1 MCTSNQ
7 HILLRPFSEAP
18 KGGVVARGIH
28 RLIGR
33 LFSRKIF
40 SNSRAKGNVCFA
52 PGASCGHPGA
62 WCDCGIYVLRRWQ
75 ASPAV
80 SEGRS
85 PDPAL
90 DEREDRFKNLR
101 QASPRAAVRKLSIQI
116 SRGAERS
123 SGRRTTA
130 VAAEVKDDYCLEYE
144 PV

>member
-1 MCTSNQ
+1 MDTRG
-7 HILLRPFSEAP
+7 H
-18 KGGVVARGIH
+18 GVTAAFMYCEG
-28 RLIGR
+28 GR
-33 LFSRKIF
+33 LRQQFQK
-40 SNSRAKGNVCFA
+40 
-52 PGASCGHPGA
+52 
-62 WCDCGIYVLRRWQ
+62 
-75 ASPAV
+75 
-80 SEGRS
+80 GRS